1 MRSSDGDCPSAT
13 SSSCATASDGVTA
26 SGRARRPR
34 PAAAV
39 SCSWR
44 PRSAT
49 SATCRRGPS
58 RCWRRPPSCAARTP
72 DAPGD
77 CSPTPACSAA
87 RLAVANDHTERA
99 RIDDVLA
106 VLAGGGDVA
115 VVTDAGTPG
124 ISDPGERLVRAALDE
139 GFDVTTVPG
148 PAAFVAA
155 LVSSGLSTSRFVFEG
170 FLPRRGSERRA
181 RLAEVAAERRT
192 VVLYEAPHRI
202 AATIADLAAA
212 CGPDRPVA
220 VARELDQ
227 AVRDDPAR
235 CRGRR
240 STSASPAASTWWWSA
255 RRRRSSRWST
265 TRRSPPPCVTS
276 WRRGASTK
284 DAAAAVARRL
294 GIGRREAYAIAV
306 ASRTR
311 RAAAPPSG
319 QT

>member
-26 SGRARRPR
+26 SGLAGGQARRGRLVLVATPIGNLGDLSPR
-34 PAAAV
+34 AVAALA
-39 SCSWR
+39 
-44 PRSAT
+44 SAALVCCEDT
-49 SATCRRGPS
+49 RRTG
-58 RCWRRPPSCAARTP
+58 RLLAHA
-72 DAPGD
+72 GV
-77 CSPTPACSAA
+77 SAA

-99 RIDDVLA
+99 RTDDVLA

-212 CGPDRPVA
+212 CGADRPVA
-220 VARELDQ
+220 VARELTKLYETILRGAVGDIDLGEPRGEYVVVVGGAPEVEPAVDDETIAA
-227 AVRDDPAR
+227 AVRDELE
-235 CRGRR
+235 G
-240 STSASPAASTWWWSA
+240 
-255 RRRRSSRWST
+255 
-265 TRRSPPPCVTS
+265 
-276 WRRGASTK
+276 GASTK

-311 RAAAPPSG
+311 GAERPDL
-319 QT
+319 TT

>member
-1 MRSSDGDCPSAT
+1 M
-13 SSSCATASDGVTA
+13 
-26 SGRARRPR
+26 
-34 PAAAV
+34 
-39 SCSWR
+39 
-44 PRSAT
+44 
-49 SATCRRGPS
+49 
-58 RCWRRPPSCAARTP
+58 
-72 DAPGD
+72 
-77 CSPTPACSAA
+77 
-87 RLAVANDHTERA
+87 
-99 RIDDVLA
+99 
-106 VLAGGGDVA
+106 A

-124 ISDPGERLVRAALDE
+124 ISDPGERLVRAALAE

-212 CGPDRPVA
+212 CGADRPVA
-220 VARELDQ
+220 VARELTKLYETIVRG
-227 AVRDDPAR
+227 AVGDIDLGEPRGEYVVVVGGAPVVEPAVDDE
-235 CRGRR
+235 
-240 STSASPAASTWWWSA
+240 TIAAA
-255 RRRRSSRWST
+255 
-265 TRRSPPPCVTS
+265 VHDELEG
-276 WRRGASTK
+276 GASTK

-294 GIGRREAYAIAV
+294 GIGRREVYAIAV

-311 RAAAPPSG
+311 GAAAPPSG